1 MPRNL
6 KLIVVGARFFTGLP
20 CLFPDSCGRTLR
32 KGIFRVTA
40 SSCLFNFGTNRH
52 KHMGNFTAFETKMTA
67 AGMGDA
73 AVRAFRRNYDAL
85 LRKET
90 GMIPEGSISPAV
102 GLPSFDSIATAE
114 AADAGLLS
122 QAVVIK
128 LNGGLGTSMGLQGP
142 KSLLAVRDGVNFL
155 DLMVRQIL
163 DLRKTSG
170 ANVRLLL
177 MNSFS
182 TSEDTLGHLEKYR
195 ADGLADTSEVELM
208 QNQIPKIDA
217 ATFDPVSWPADPD
230 LEWCPPGH
238 GDLYP
243 ALVGSGW
250 LDRLLAEGVKYAF
263 VSNSD
268 NLGAILDPAILAYFA
283 KSGAPFLMEVTRR
296 TAADR
301 KGGHLAVRKSDG
313 RLLLREV
320 AQTPEE
326 DVEAFQDID
335 RHQYFNTNS
344 LWLRLDL
351 LKEQLAADSGVLP
364 LPMIRNNKTVDPRD
378 KKSTPVVQLE
388 IAMGAAIECFEGSTA
403 IDVPRSRFAPV
414 KTTGDLLA
422 LRSDAYEVL
431 ENGQVRLAASRG
443 GVPPVISLSDEYKLV
458 DQIEGLGVPS
468 LVDCDSMTVNGPM
481 KFAPGVIVRGKV
493 SFENADAEIKTVSAG
508 IYENQR
514 VGL

>member
-1 MPRNL
+1 MN
-6 KLIVVGARFFTGLP
+6 T
-20 CLFPDSCGRTLR
+20 T
-32 KGIFRVTA
+32 
-40 SSCLFNFGTNRH
+40 
-52 KHMGNFTAFETKMTA
+52 GNFAAFETKMTA
-67 AGMGDA
+67 TGMGDA
-73 AVRAFRRNYDAL
+73 AIRAFRRNYEAL
-85 LRKET
+85 LRDET
-90 GMIPEGSISPAV
+90 GMIPEETITSAE
-102 GLPSFDSIATAE
+102 GLTSFETIA
-114 AADAGLLS
+114 AAGATDAALLS

-128 LNGGLGTSMGLQGP
+128 LNGGLGTGMGLQGP

-163 DLRKTSG
+163 DLRKSSG
-170 ANVRLLL
+170 AKVRLLL

-182 TSEDTLGHLEKYR
+182 TSGDTLAHLEKYR
-195 ADGLADTSEVELM
+195 ANGLADAAEVELM

-217 ATFDPVSWPADPD
+217 ATLEPVAWPADPD
-230 LEWCPPGH
+230 HEWCPPGH

-268 NLGAILDPAILAYFA
+268 NLGAILDPVILSHFA
-283 KSGAPFLMEVTRR
+283 NSGAPFLMEVTRR

-320 AQTPEE
+320 AQCPEIDAE
-326 DVEAFQDID
+326 FFQDID

-351 LKEQLAADSGVLP
+351 LKEQLAADAGVLP

-378 KKSTPVVQLE
+378 KNSTPVVQLE
-388 IAMGAAIECFEGSTA
+388 IAMGAAIECFEGATA
-403 IDVPRSRFAPV
+403 IEVPRSRFAPV

-431 ENGQVRLAASRG
+431 DDGQVRLSDSRN
-443 GVPPVISLSDEYKLV
+443 GVPPSIVLSDEYKLV
-458 DQIEGLGVPS
+458 DQLAPLGVPG
-468 LVDCDSMTVNGPM
+468 LLRCRTLTVAGPIH
-481 KFAPGVIVRGKV
+481 FADGVVIEGDVEINNSSGERKTLPSGVYKDTKV
-493 SFENADAEIKTVSAG
+493 E
-508 IYENQR
+508 
-514 VGL
+514 L

>member
-1 MPRNL
+1 
-6 KLIVVGARFFTGLP
+6 
-20 CLFPDSCGRTLR
+20 
-32 KGIFRVTA
+32 
-40 SSCLFNFGTNRH
+40 
-52 KHMGNFTAFETKMTA
+52 MGNFAAFEQKMTA
-67 AGMGDA
+67 SGMGDA
-73 AVRAFRRNYDAL
+73 AIRAFRRNYESL
-85 LRKET
+85 LRNES
-90 GMIPEGSISPAV
+90 GMIPEDSIEPAANLASLDS
-102 GLPSFDSIATAE
+102 LPSTP
-114 AADAGLLS
+114 ADAALIS

-128 LNGGLGTSMGLQGP
+128 LNGGLGTGMGLQGP
-142 KSLLAVRDGVNFL
+142 KSMLAVRDGVNFL

-170 ANVRLLL
+170 APVRLLL

-182 TSEDTLGHLEKYR
+182 TSGDTLGHLQRYR
-195 ADGLADTSEVELM
+195 ADGLADAAEVELM

-217 ATFDPVSWPADPD
+217 ATMEPVSWPADPD

-250 LDRLLAEGVKYAF
+250 LDRLLSEGVRYAF

-268 NLGAILDPAILAYFA
+268 NLGAILDPVILRHFA
-283 KSGAPFLMEVTRR
+283 DSGAPFLMECTRR

-301 KGGHLAVRKSDG
+301 KGGHLARRKTDG

-320 AQTPEE
+320 AQCP
-326 DVEAFQDID
+326 DADLDAFQDID

-351 LKEQLAADSGVLP
+351 LKKQLAADDGVLP

-378 KKSTPVVQLE
+378 KKSTPVIQLE
-388 IAMGAAIECFEGSTA
+388 SAMGAAIECFEGSAA

-431 ENGQVRLAASRG
+431 ENGQVRLHPSREG
-443 GVPPVISLSDEYKLV
+443 KPPVISLSDEYKLV
-458 DQIEGLGVPS
+458 DSIESLGVPS
-468 LVDCDSMTVNGPM
+468 LIACRSLKISGPVR
-481 KFAPGVIVRGKV
+481 FEPGVIIEGDVEVTNSGTETRIITAGTCQSRG
-493 SFENADAEIKTVSAG
+493 S
-508 IYENQR
+508 
-514 VGL
+514 

>member
-1 MPRNL
+1 
-6 KLIVVGARFFTGLP
+6 
-20 CLFPDSCGRTLR
+20 
-32 KGIFRVTA
+32 
-40 SSCLFNFGTNRH
+40 
-52 KHMGNFTAFETKMTA
+52 MGNFAAFEQKMTA

-73 AVRAFRRNYDAL
+73 AIRAFRRNYEAL
-85 LRKET
+85 LRNES
-90 GMIPEGSISPAV
+90 GLIPE
-102 GLPSFDSIATAE
+102 DSIASAENLASLASLATTAP
-114 AADAGLLS
+114 ADAPLLA

-142 KSLLAVRDGVNFL
+142 KSLLAVREGVNFL

-163 DLRKTSG
+163 DLRKSSG
-170 ANVRLLL
+170 APVRLLL

-182 TSEDTLGHLEKYR
+182 TSGETLAHLERYR
-195 ADGLADTSEVELM
+195 ADGLADASEVELM

-217 ATFDPVSWPADPD
+217 ATLEPVSWPADPS

-268 NLGAILDPAILAYFA
+268 NLGAILDPVILRHFA
-283 KSGAPFLMEVTRR
+283 DSGAPFLMEVTRR

-301 KGGHLAVRKSDG
+301 KGGHLARRKADG

-320 AQTPEE
+320 AQCPES
-326 DVEAFQDID
+326 DLDAFQDIE
-335 RHQYFNTNS
+335 RHPYFNTNS

-364 LPMIRNNKTVDPRD
+364 LPMIRNTKTVDPRD
-378 KKSTPVVQLE
+378 KKSTPVIQME
-388 IAMGAAIECFEGSTA
+388 TAMGAAIECFEGSAA

-431 ENGQVRLAASRG
+431 ENGQVRLHPSRQG
-443 GVPPVISLSDEYKLV
+443 RPPVIALSDEYKLV
-458 DQIEGLGVPS
+458 DSIENLGVPGLLGCQS
-468 LVDCDSMTVNGPM
+468 LKVAGPVR
-481 KFAPGVIVRGKV
+481 FAPDVVIEGDVGI
-493 SFENADAEIKTVSAG
+493 SNASPETKTVPPGTYRDQVVA
-508 IYENQR
+508 
-514 VGL
+514 L

>member
-1 MPRNL
+1 MEPF
-6 KLIVVGARFFTGLP
+6 A
-20 CLFPDSCGRTLR
+20 
-32 KGIFRVTA
+32 
-40 SSCLFNFGTNRH
+40 
-52 KHMGNFTAFETKMTA
+52 AFETKMTA

-73 AVRAFRRNYDAL
+73 AIRAFRRNYEAL
-85 LRKET
+85 LREET
-90 GMIPEGSISPAV
+90 GLIPEETITSAER
-102 GLPSFDSIATAE
+102 LPTLELIANE
-114 AADAGLLS
+114 APADAAMLA

-128 LNGGLGTSMGLQGP
+128 LNGGLGTGMGLQGP

-163 DLRKTSG
+163 DLRKSSG
-170 ANVRLLL
+170 APVRLLL

-182 TSEDTLGHLEKYR
+182 TSAETLAHLEKYR
-195 ADGLADTSEVELM
+195 ADGLADAQQVELM

-217 ATFDPVSWPADPD
+217 GTMAPAQWPADPA

-268 NLGAILDPAILAYFA
+268 NLGAILDPAILGYFA
-283 KSGAPFLMEVTRR
+283 KTGAPFLMEVTRR

-320 AQTPEE
+320 AQCPEE
-326 DVEAFQDID
+326 DVAAFQDIE

-351 LKEQLAADSGVLP
+351 LKEQLAADAGVLP

-378 KKSTPVVQLE
+378 KKSLPVVQLE
-388 IAMGAAIECFEGSTA
+388 IAMGAAIECFDGAMA
-403 IDVPRSRFAPV
+403 IEVPRSRFAPV

-431 ENGQVRLAASRG
+431 ADGQVRLAASRN
-443 GVPPVISLSDEYKLV
+443 GVPPNIVLSDEYKLV
-458 DQIEGLGVPS
+458 DQLTPLGIPGLLRCQTLKVSGPVHFADGVVIDGEVEIHHSGSERKTVPS
-468 LVDCDSMTVNGPM
+468 GVYKDTTVD
-481 KFAPGVIVRGKV
+481 
-493 SFENADAEIKTVSAG
+493 
-508 IYENQR
+508 
-514 VGL
+514 L

>member
-1 MPRNL
+1 
-6 KLIVVGARFFTGLP
+6 
-20 CLFPDSCGRTLR
+20 
-32 KGIFRVTA
+32 
-40 SSCLFNFGTNRH
+40 
-52 KHMGNFTAFETKMTA
+52 MTA

-73 AVRAFRRNYDAL
+73 AIRAFRRNYEAL
-85 LRKET
+85 MRNES
-90 GMIPEGSISPAV
+90 GMIPE
-102 GLPSFDSIATAE
+102 DSIEASAGLSSLEDLSSTAP
-114 AADAGLLS
+114 ADAALLA

-170 ANVRLLL
+170 APVRLLL

-182 TSEDTLGHLEKYR
+182 TSGDTLGHLQQYR
-195 ADGLADTSEVELM
+195 ADGLAEASEVELM

-217 ATFDPVSWPADPD
+217 ASLEPVTWPADPD

-250 LDRLLAEGVKYAF
+250 LDRLLGEGVKYAF
-263 VSNSD
+263 ISNSD
-268 NLGAILDPAILAYFA
+268 NLGAILDPVILRDFA
-283 KSGAPFLMEVTRR
+283 DSGAPFLMEVTRR

-301 KGGHLAVRKSDG
+301 KGGHLARRSSDG

-320 AQTPEE
+320 AQCL
-326 DVEAFQDID
+326 DSDLDAFQDID

-351 LKEQLAADSGVLP
+351 LKQELEANAGVLP
-364 LPMIRNNKTVDPRD
+364 LPMIRNSKTVDPRD
-378 KKSTPVVQLE
+378 KKSTAVIQLE
-388 IAMGAAIECFEGSTA
+388 TAMGAAIECFEGA
-403 IDVPRSRFAPV
+403 VALDVPRSRFAPV

-431 ENGQVRLAASRG
+431 ENGQVRLHSSRDG
-443 GVPPVISLSDEYKLV
+443 KPPVISLSDEYKLV
-458 DQIEGLGVPS
+458 DSIESLGVPS
-468 LVDCDSMTVNGPM
+468 LIGCRSLKVTGPVR
-481 KFAPGVIVRGKV
+481 FESGVVIEGDVEFGNPGVEVRIVP
-493 SFENADAEIKTVSAG
+493 AG
-508 IYENQR
+508 TYRDQVVE
-514 VGL
+514 L